1 LADEQ
6 GILIL
11 AIIDDELPAPA
22 RARIEEIVRR
32 LAADDIDGLRSEG
45 VKGLEGDPLLW
56 VREYPAKLVPLPG
69 DVWRHPEADAFAF
82 DDESGWWVVLPIWTT
97 AESPSDLPLEMSVKK
112 RGSSLEFEI
121 DNIHIM

>member
-69 DVWRHPEADAFAF
+69 DVWRHPEADA
-82 DDESGWWVVLPIWTT
+82 
-97 AESPSDLPLEMSVKK
+97 SPLMTGAGG
-112 RGSSLEFEI
+112 GSSYRSRPRLS
-121 DNIHIM
+121 HRATCRWKCQ